1 MGKFSMKGLTV
12 NNDTYAYVRT
22 IPKALLNHPSFSGR
36 RNYRKQ
42 IGPRSLSDE
51 QLFLSWKQAHD
62 DFEQYI
68 DNLKQINIDVIDRN
82 ALIKRAES
90 YLRANNLNAGMLS
103 NNDSLTK
110 QDNQQHQYEL
120 KQMIEHSGIFDEL
133 FEHAT
138 KQSYEEAAFPMN
150 SSYLLPAHLQVQRHA
165 WKILTQ
171 PAANNKVQYL
181 FSDCW
186 TVYATKKG
194 LNELARTT
202 KRIKATYCN
211 LLKITGDQV
220 LNEQAVDDA
229 LVHYV
234 DEREA
239 TRDNN
244 IANGN
249 KPSPSPASIERELN
263 TLLSIFRTAIK
274 KHRLK
279 IVVERPEIREDI
291 APIERH
297 TFTDEEQLKL
307 ANMVSDTAQPDYQP
321 YKELMILLMVQSG
334 THITELLRLK
344 RDKVKL
350 NHGIPHI
357 ILDGELK
364 TQQRKRV
371 IPLVF
376 KVERIKQLA
385 NMFLDDTE
393 HFFGEENAKRTAD
406 NYSAQLNK
414 ICKRVNPN
422 STSYSCRHSFKH
434 HAQVKGIDTQIVA
447 NLGGWSGK
455 DSGLS
460 RQMLSYGASG
470 LLNTDSLL
478 RLQDAM
484 LQINEHLIEADLSLL
499 GC

>member
-1 MGKFSMKGLTV
+1 MGKFTMKGLTA
-12 NNDTYAYVRT
+12 NNDTYAYVRS
-22 IPKALLNHPSFSGR
+22 IPKALLNHPSFNGR
-36 RNYRKQ
+36 KNYRKQ
-42 IGPRSLSDE
+42 LGQKSVSHD
-51 QLFLSWKQAHD
+51 QLFQSWKQAHE

-103 NNDSLTK
+103 NDESLTK
-110 QDNQQHQYEL
+110 QDNQQQQYEL

-150 SSYLLPAHLQVQRHA
+150 TSDSLPAHLQVQRHA

-171 PAANNKVQYL
+171 PPANNKIQYL

-186 TVYATKKG
+186 TIYVTKKG
-194 LNELARTT
+194 LDESTRAT
-202 KRIKATYCN
+202 KRVKAIFSNFIKM
-211 LLKITGDQV
+211 TGDHI
-220 LNEQAVDDA
+220 LTEQTIDDA
-229 LVHYV
+229 LVRYV
-234 DEREA
+234 DEREVI
-239 TRDNN
+239 RDNN
-244 IANGN
+244 IINGN
-249 KPSPSPASIERELN
+249 KPSPSPSSIERELN
-263 TLLSIFRTAIK
+263 TLLAIFRTTIK

-279 IVVERPEIREDI
+279 IIVERPEIREDMS
-291 APIERH
+291 PTERH
-297 TFTDEEQLKL
+297 TFTAEEQIKL
-307 ANMVSDTAQPDYQP
+307 ANYASDTSLSDYQP
-321 YKELMILLMVQSG
+321 YKELMLLMMIQSG
-334 THITELLRLK
+334 THITELLRLQ

-350 NHGIPHI
+350 DHEIPHI

-376 KVERIKQLA
+376 KVERIKELA
-385 NMFLDDTE
+385 DMYKDDSE
-393 HFFGEENAKRTAD
+393 HFFGEDNANRTPD
-406 NYSAQLNK
+406 NYSIQLNK
-414 ICKRVNPN
+414 ICKRVNPD

-460 RQMLSYGASG
+460 RQMLSYGSSG
-470 LLNTDSLL
+470 MLNSDSLL

-484 LQINEHLIEADLSLL
+484 LQINEHLIEADSSLL

>member
-1 MGKFSMKGLTV
+1 MKGLTV
-12 NNDTYAYVRT
+12 NNDTFAYVRT
-22 IPKALLNHPSFSGR
+22 IPRALLNHPSFNGR
-36 RNYRKQ
+36 KNYRKQ
-42 IGPRSLSDE
+42 LGPSSLSDE
-51 QLFLSWKQAHD
+51 QIFQSWKQAHE

-68 DNLKQINIDVIDRN
+68 DNLKQVNIDVIDRN
-82 ALIKRAES
+82 DLIKRAEA
-90 YLRANNLNAGMLS
+90 YLRANNLNVGMLS
-103 NNDSLTK
+103 NDDGLTE
-110 QDNQQHQYEL
+110 QDNQQHQHDIKL
-120 KQMIEHSGIFDEL
+120 MIEHSGIFDEL

-138 KQSYEEAAFPMN
+138 KESYEEEVSPMR
-150 SSYLLPAHLQVQRHA
+150 SATSLPAHLQVQKQA

-186 TVYATKKG
+186 TVYVTKKG
-194 LNELARTT
+194 LDESTRAT
-202 KRIKATYCN
+202 KRVKAIFN
-211 LLKITGDQV
+211 NFIKITGDHI
-220 LNEQAVDDA
+220 LNEQTVDFA
-229 LVHYV
+229 LVRYV

-239 TRDNN
+239 IRDHN
-244 IANGN
+244 ITNGN
-249 KPSPSPASIERELN
+249 KPSPSPTSIERELN
-263 TLLSIFRTAIK
+263 TLLAIFRVTIK

-279 IVVERPEIREDI
+279 ITVERPEIREDI

-297 TFTDEEQLKL
+297 TFTAEEQIQLVNT
-307 ANMVSDTAQPDYQP
+307 ASDTTCPDYQP
-321 YKELMILLMVQSG
+321 YKELMLLMMVQSG

-350 NHGIPHI
+350 EHEIPHI

-371 IPLVF
+371 IPIVL
-376 KVERIKQLA
+376 KVERIKELA
-385 NMFLDDTE
+385 SMFEDE
-393 HFFGEENAKRTAD
+393 SKHFFGKNNVARTPD
-406 NYSAQLNK
+406 NYSIQLNK
-414 ICKRVNPN
+414 ICKRVHPN

-478 RLQDAM
+478 RLQLAM
-484 LQINEHLIEADLSLL
+484 LQINEHLIDASETIEE
-499 GC
+499 